1 MRTGRIALAVG
12 VLIASVVAPV
22 ASTDAAPAKVF
33 GSLAAAFD
41 NVGIATGTDPAAADL
56 DGQGHSLSAEDLSA
70 AGWAPGATVT
80 VAGTT
85 FTWPKAAPGR
95 LDNVVAA
102 GQTITLHGSGTAL
115 ALVVASTNGDATGDG
130 TISYADGTNA
140 AYHVSAP
147 DWVSGTNDTKTLTM
161 PHWNTPAGT
170 QFVNTKIYT
179 IAVPVDPARP
189 VTAVTLPTVTG
200 GQLHVF
206 ALGLR
211 ADSPSWA
218 GSWSAA
224 IDDGLVNGPWSN
236 RTLRMVEH
244 ISVGGSHV
252 RIRLDNAFAREPV
265 TIGHATVAVQADGD
279 SATAAPRTLMFHG
292 HRSVT
297 LPAGGQAMS
306 DGLSFAVPADTNL
319 LVSLYL
325 PGTVQL
331 APQHSLGMQDMY
343 SSADYSGD
351 RTGDVSTFPNMY
363 TFGFW
368 TLLSGIDVTSP
379 DGSVVALGDSITDGV
394 GSTRNGNDRWPN
406 DLARRLLT
414 DGPHYGVVDE
424 GISANRVVTDL
435 FNGDPG
441 TGNGGIRALAR
452 LDRDVFSQTGVRSA
466 VVLEGINDIKAGT
479 PADQVIDG
487 LRQIAAQAHSYGLR
501 IVVATVTAFKGWSE
515 YADAYDANRQAVNAF
530 IRANGGVFDAV
541 VDFDAVTRD
550 PADPSRLLAAYDSGD
565 HLHPNAAGYHVMADA
580 IDLSTL

>member
-1 MRTGRIALAVG
+1 
-12 VLIASVVAPV
+12 
-22 ASTDAAPAKVF
+22 
-33 GSLAAAFD
+33 
-41 NVGIATGTDPAAADL
+41 
-56 DGQGHSLSAEDLSA
+56 
-70 AGWAPGATVT
+70 
-80 VAGTT
+80 
-85 FTWPKAAPGR
+85 
-95 LDNVVAA
+95 
-102 GQTITLHGSGTAL
+102 
-115 ALVVASTNGDATGDG
+115 
-130 TISYADGTNA
+130 
-140 AYHVSAP
+140 
-147 DWVSGTNDTKTLTM
+147 
-161 PHWNTPAGT
+161 
-170 QFVNTKIYT
+170 
-179 IAVPVDPARP
+179 
-189 VTAVTLPTVTG
+189 
-200 GQLHVF
+200 
-206 ALGLR
+206 
-211 ADSPSWA
+211 
-218 GSWSAA
+218 
-224 IDDGLVNGPWSN
+224 
-236 RTLRMVEH
+236 MVEH
-244 ISVGGSHV
+244 TSIGGSQV

-279 SATAAPRTLMFHG
+279 SATATPRTLMFHG
-292 HRSVT
+292 RRSVT
-297 LPAGGQAMS
+297 LAAGGQAMS
-306 DGLSFAVPADTNL
+306 DGLTFDVPADTNL

-331 APQHSLGMQDMY
+331 APHHSLGMQDMF

-351 RTGDVSTFPNMY
+351 RTGDVTTFPNMY

-394 GSTRNGNDRWPN
+394 GSTPNGNDRWPN
-406 DLARRLLT
+406 DLARRLLAG
-414 DGPHYGVVDE
+414 GPHYGVVDE

-452 LDRDVFSQTGVRSA
+452 LDRDVFSQTGVRSV

-515 YADAYDANRQAVNAF
+515 YTDAYEANRQAVNAF
-530 IRANGGVFDAV
+530 IRSNGGVFDAV